1 MTSSHACI
9 SDVQAW
15 MHHNKLQLNIDKM
28 EMILISPK
36 HIQKPKLYIQLNG
49 CDIIIFVSVLD
60 LGALLTKFSFQEH
73 VSVHIRPAFL
83 SSVESVLSVTI
94 SLTTLIW
101 AFIRFHIDYC
111 NSLLTGCPPNL
122 ICKFQNNAAHL
133 VSCFAR
139 SDHKSPIVRGY
150 LAKLRMSVMATSQM
164 SSPHSQVQKNKMWIC

>member
-15 MHHNKLQLNIDKM
+15 MHQNKLQLTIDKI
-28 EMILISPK
+28 EMTLITPK

-49 CDIIIFVSVLD
+49 CDIIIFVYLCPGVRCTLD
-60 LGALLTKFSFQEH
+60 QTLSFQEH

-83 SSVESVLSVTI
+83 SSFESVLSVTI

-101 AFIRFHIDYC
+101 AFIRFRIDYC
-111 NSLLTGCPPNL
+111 NSLLTVCPQNL

-133 VSCFAR
+133 ISCFAR
-139 SDHKSPIVRGY
+139 SDHKSPIVWSY
-150 LAKLRMSVMATSQM
+150 PTKLRMSVMATSLM
-164 SSPHSQVQKNKMWIC
+164 SSPHSQVKKKSE